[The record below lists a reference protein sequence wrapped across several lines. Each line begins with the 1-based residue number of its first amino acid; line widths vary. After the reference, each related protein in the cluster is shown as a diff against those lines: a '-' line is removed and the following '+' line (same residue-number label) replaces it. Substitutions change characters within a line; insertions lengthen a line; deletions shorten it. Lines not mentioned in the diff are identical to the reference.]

1 MTAWERT
8 TVGSESAVRS
18 HLGVPD
24 GFYLSFD
31 VPSGVIRTN
40 PDGSRNRQDLFMF
53 LTVWT
58 ELIGKIATDRK
69 KLVSGS
75 VREGVGRSGQIEY

>member
-1 MTAWERT
+1 
-8 TVGSESAVRS
+8 VG
-18 HLGVPD
+18 
-24 GFYLSFD
+24 FD

-40 PDGSRNRQDLFMF
+40 LDGFRNRQDLFKF

-58 ELIGKIATDRK
+58 ELTGKITTGRK

-75 VREGVGRSGQIEY
+75 GEGVDRSGQIEY